1 MRLPPLRLWGVIGAG
16 ALLSGCASF
25 TAQPLSAD
33 DIKTQVQA
41 DRQTLARDV
50 APVSGPVPLE
60 EAIAR
65 AIKYNAGQ
73 RLRAMEE
80 AVAQGTYDVST
91 FDMLPKLVASA
102 GYRYRDKDLIT
113 RSTDSVTGQPSLAHP
128 YISTDR
134 DYTQSALTLSWS
146 LLDFGQSYYAA
157 RQNAD
162 RVRIAAERR
171 RKAIYTLVQDV
182 RTAYWRVVASQALES
197 SLRSARDQAEKRWPT
212 PARPRPSSCAR
223 RWSRCATSASCWRT
237 CACWKPSRKNCR
249 RPASSWRR

>member
-1 MRLPPLRLWGVIGAG
+1 MMCPPSTCCPSWWRLRLPLP
-16 ALLSGCASF
+16 
-25 TAQPLSAD
+25 
-33 DIKTQVQA
+33 
-41 DRQTLARDV
+41 RQ
-50 APVSGPVPLE
+50 GPDHPQHGL
-60 EAIAR
+60 
-65 AIKYNAGQ
+65 G
-73 RLRAMEE
+73 
-80 AVAQGTYDVST
+80 D
-91 FDMLPKLVASA
+91 
-102 GYRYRDKDLIT
+102 
-113 RSTDSVTGQPSLAHP
+113 GQPSLAHP

>member
-1 MRLPPLRLWGVIGAG
+1 MTSRPRCRPPDPG
-16 ALLSGCASF
+16 
-25 TAQPLSAD
+25 Q
-33 DIKTQVQA
+33 
-41 DRQTLARDV
+41 DV
-50 APVSGPVPLE
+50 APVSGPVE

-91 FDMLPKLVASA
+91 FDMLPA
-102 GYRYRDKDLIT
+102 GGVGRLPLPRQGPDHPQHGLGD
-113 RSTDSVTGQPSLAHP
+113 GQPSLAHP

-182 RTAYWRVVASQALES
+182 HRLLARGRQPGAGKLAALG
-197 SLRSARDQAEKRWPT
+197 P
-212 PARPRPSSCAR
+212 
-223 RWSRCATSASCWRT
+223 
-237 CACWKPSRKNCR
+237 
-249 RPASSWRR
+249 

>member
-1 MRLPPLRLWGVIGAG
+1 M
-16 ALLSGCASF
+16 
-25 TAQPLSAD
+25 
-33 DIKTQVQA
+33 
-41 DRQTLARDV
+41 

-197 SLRSARDQAEKRWPT
+197 SLRSARDQAESAGRRPQGRGRAAALAAGAAALPAPAAGERAPAGSHPGRTVGVPHRAGVADGPAAWHGHPE
-212 PARPRPSSCAR
+212 PARGGARFQPRPQWLEQPVETWKRAR
-223 RWSRCATSASCWRT
+223 
-237 CACWKPSRKNCR
+237 
-249 RPASSWRR
+249 